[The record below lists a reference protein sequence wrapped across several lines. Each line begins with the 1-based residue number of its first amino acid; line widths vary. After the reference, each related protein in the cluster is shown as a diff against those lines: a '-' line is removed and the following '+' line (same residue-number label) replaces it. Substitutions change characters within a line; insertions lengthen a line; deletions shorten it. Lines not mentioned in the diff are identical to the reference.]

1 MHLAPLNVFQRTQRL
16 WDRFHP
22 YNAAQCAVLTTPRSR
37 ACVEEAFNLAL
48 SDLRLGTFVC
58 ADGQYWIDR
67 QDARRV
73 EVPEVEHYAC
83 HLSSEMNRAFD
94 PLVSM
99 PFRPFVCPSPDGQ
112 ILGLVYQH
120 WMADSVSIRMVMR
133 AWLSRLLGRPELRP
147 APARLD
153 PLGLAGRF
161 GPEIGKWSLVA
172 QSMELFKFASDMKHV
187 RRVPVIPDNGDVSVL
202 VTSLPREL
210 ITGLR
215 RAARA
220 RRVTVGDVFLAAAAE
235 ACALHAPN
243 IATRRRPDLAMG
255 TIVDLR
261 PRHPQMPAD
270 LFGLY
275 LGFMVST
282 FSGDHLDDFDS
293 LLTRAHT
300 LRRMQSH
307 RRSPEASQMR
317 MLLGLWIA
325 RFVGDDKLMDFYR
338 RRFPLA
344 GGISNVNLTPEW
356 PGTLYPDPLAGYHRI
371 SPTGPLMPLVLTP
384 TTLGDACTLCCT
396 YRTALSTRERA
407 GDVVSAF
414 LNRLSQFA

>member
-1 MHLAPLNVFQRTQRL
+1 MQVAPLNVFQRTQRL

-22 YNAAQCAVLTTPRSR
+22 YNAAQCAVISAPRPR
-37 ACVEEAFNLAL
+37 ECAEEAFNLAL

-58 ADGQYWIDR
+58 ADERYWIDAR
-67 QDARRV
+67 ATPRVTLEAVDHYTCHLQAQMNRPFDART
-73 EVPEVEHYAC
+73 
-83 HLSSEMNRAFD
+83 
-94 PLVSM
+94 SM
-99 PFRPFVCPSPDGQ
+99 PFRPFVCPSPEGQ
-112 ILGLVYQH
+112 IVGLVYQH

-133 AWLSRLLGRPELRP
+133 AWLSRLLNRPELRP
-147 APARLD
+147 PPARLD

-161 GPEIGKWSLVA
+161 GPEIGKWSLMA
-172 QSMELFKFASDMKHV
+172 QSMELLKFASDMKHV

-202 VTSLPREL
+202 VQSLPRDL
-210 ITGLR
+210 ITALR

-220 RRVTVGDVFLAAAAE
+220 RHVTVGDVFLAAAAE
-235 ACALHAPN
+235 ACARHAPN
-243 IATRRRPDLAMG
+243 VATRRRPDLAMG

-261 PRHPQMPAD
+261 PRHPSMPSD

-275 LGFMVST
+275 LGFMVSR
-282 FSGDHLDDFDS
+282 FSGEQVDDFDS
-293 LLTRAHT
+293 LLKSAHT

-317 MLLGLWIA
+317 MMLGLWIA

-371 SPTGPLMPLVLTP
+371 SPTGPLMPIVLTP

-396 YRTALSTRERA
+396 YRSALSTPQRA
-407 GDVVSAF
+407 GEVVSAF
-414 LNRLSQFA
+414 IQRLTRFV